1 MKEIDK
7 DIIHTILNK
16 EIVTSTTLSEYLE
29 VSVRTIKSHIKQIN
43 EQQDNIISSSKDGY
57 YIPSENKTKAMLF
70 LSNQKIQIPQTS
82 KERVNYIITHLIH
95 HNENKQIL
103 DIFDLCE
110 ELCISYSTLKLELNK
125 VKKIIKKYDLEI
137 KIENNKIKCTG
148 LEKNKR
154 KLLSSTLYKES
165 NVNFVNID
173 FLQSSF
179 KNIDINFIKTSIL
192 KMFEQYHYF
201 INYYSLMNLVVHVT
215 IAVDRI
221 RNNNVNKENISFY
234 SNVPLHEYNM
244 ALDLV
249 RLLENKFNI
258 KYCESEIY
266 ELSLLI
272 VSRATTIDYNNINE
286 TNIINFVGPDCLD
299 LVNNLINEIK
309 TYYLIDLSEKEFYV
323 RFALHIKNLI
333 IRSQNDYFNKNPLTE
348 SIKLSC
354 PLIYDI
360 SVSLA
365 KKICEKTGVNIND
378 DEIAY
383 IAFHLGSALEA
394 QKELTSKVK
403 AILYYPDYYGMNTT
417 ISEKITQ
424 NFEDSLILTNI
435 LTSESLLE
443 KSKDVDL
450 IITLMP
456 LSYPCDIP
464 YVKISFIL
472 NQSDI
477 YNLQTK
483 IKEIQLEKKKKEF
496 RDNLNLVM
504 SESLFSTTKK
514 SIGQKACIKSMVNK
528 FQALGY
534 VHEDYEKEILERE
547 KLSSTAFGNFAI
559 SHTLKM
565 NAKKTGMAVMICQR
579 PAYVEWDNKHISLV
593 LMMCFNQ
600 DERYIFNKIYEPITM
615 ILSEP
620 ENVKRLCLA
629 NNYKEF
635 TEILISFIDNT
646 I

>member
-1 MKEIDK
+1 M
-7 DIIHTILNK
+7 
-16 EIVTSTTLSEYLE
+16 
-29 VSVRTIKSHIKQIN
+29 RKSPK
-43 EQQDNIISSSKDGY
+43 
-57 YIPSENKTKAMLF
+57 
-70 LSNQKIQIPQTS
+70 
-82 KERVNYIITHLIH
+82 
-95 HNENKQIL
+95 
-103 DIFDLCE
+103 
-110 ELCISYSTLKLELNK
+110 
-125 VKKIIKKYDLEI
+125 
-137 KIENNKIKCTG
+137 
-148 LEKNKR
+148 
-154 KLLSSTLYKES
+154 
-165 NVNFVNID
+165 
-173 FLQSSF
+173 
-179 KNIDINFIKTSIL
+179 IL
-192 KMFEQYHYF
+192 K
-201 INYYSLMNLVVHVT
+201 I
-215 IAVDRI
+215 
-221 RNNNVNKENISFY
+221 
-234 SNVPLHEYNM
+234 
-244 ALDLV
+244 
-249 RLLENKFNI
+249 
-258 KYCESEIY
+258 
-266 ELSLLI
+266 
-272 VSRATTIDYNNINE
+272 
-286 TNIINFVGPDCLD
+286 
-299 LVNNLINEIK
+299 
-309 TYYLIDLSEKEFYV
+309 
-323 RFALHIKNLI
+323 
-333 IRSQNDYFNKNPLTE
+333 
-348 SIKLSC
+348 
-354 PLIYDI
+354 
-360 SVSLA
+360 
-365 KKICEKTGVNIND
+365 
-378 DEIAY
+378 
-383 IAFHLGSALEA
+383 
-394 QKELTSKVK
+394 
-403 AILYYPDYYGMNTT
+403 
-417 ISEKITQ
+417 
-424 NFEDSLILTNI
+424 SLILTNI

-559 SHTLKM
+559 PHALKM
-565 NAKKTGMAVMICQR
+565 NAKKTGMAVMICQP